1 MNKVEHF
8 HSGSWVDI
16 SDYIIGGVDKI
27 PRSLS
32 NRDFTLRADMF
43 TLQVAITIQDYYSNP
58 AFKFLAGDKLK
69 FTLGTDFIY
78 EGSVAVSD
86 YDYSGVVF
94 NVKIKPFIM
103 TLEDVIIDYNT
114 LHAQFATGTN
124 WYDYVAADYYGNPI
138 VGILWAMKCV
148 FALAGY
154 TLDSSAIDA
163 IQLFSKA
170 ELAIPGTPWGVTVTY
185 QDLILEEDRIWCIGQ
200 TVSTNHSQIDALYG
214 DKKINGFTFISEC
227 LSSLNLVLQQT
238 GDTSFALVGASSIT
252 GANNYVVAD
261 DDNYDYQYKNV
272 EKKKTIDS
280 ISVRVMSSAG
290 LTVAAN
296 LLDKCQSSAVT
307 NIETWTLGKGSGIDY
322 LSNFVILATDAKKFT
337 DKYLFHYSTTFLT
350 PVPSLT
356 LAANDEGIDT
366 YGVNMNTGYRKIL
379 SAVSNLAEETI
390 LTNYQPTSKAVTEH
404 NIDLVWDNS
413 EIVQEVYE

>member
-1 MNKVEHF
+1 MNKVEHY
-8 HSGSWVDI
+8 HSGAWVDI
-16 SDYIIGGVDKI
+16 SDYILGGIDKI

-43 TLQVAITIQDYYSNP
+43 NLQVAHTIKGLYSDS
-58 AFKFLAGDKLK
+58 AFKFLAGDKLR
-69 FTLGTDFIY
+69 FSLGTDFIF

-86 YDYSGVVF
+86 YKYSQMIF
-94 NVKIKPFIM
+94 DVKIKPFVL
-103 TLEDVIIDYNT
+103 TLENVIIDYAT
-114 LHAQFATGTN
+114 MHAQFATGTN
-124 WYDYVAADYYGNPI
+124 WYDYTAVDYYGYPI

-148 FALAGY
+148 FAVAGD
-154 TLDSSAIDA
+154 TLDSSAVDA
-163 IQLFSKA
+163 VALFSKA

-200 TVSTNHSQIDALYG
+200 TVSTNHTQIDALYA

-227 LSSLNLVLQQT
+227 LSSLNLSLKQT
-238 GDTSFALVGASSIT
+238 GDTSFALISAT
-252 GANNYVVAD
+252 NNYAPAD
-261 DDNYDYQYKNV
+261 DLKFDYQTKNV
-272 EKKKTIDS
+272 EKIKTIDS
-280 ISVRVMSSAG
+280 ISVKVMSSAG

-296 LLDKCQSSAVT
+296 LLDKCVSST
-307 NIETWTLGKGSGIDY
+307 ITDIETWTLGKGGGVDY
-322 LSNFVILATDAKKFT
+322 LSNFVILDTDAKKFT

-356 LAANDEGIDT
+356 WTANDDGIDT
-366 YGVNMNTGYRKIL
+366 YGVNMNTAYRKIL

-390 LTNYQPTSKAVTEH
+390 LTNYQPTVKTVTEH
-404 NIDLVWDNS
+404 NIDLEWDNS